1 MSLTNSSRKY
11 ATDLRDVSVIMSE
24 CAEHFEWRG
33 YSVQTEKTTAGGF
46 ISLTKGGVFETIAG
60 LKTGLNITITRIADG
75 LEVKMEVGIFGKQ
88 ILPTAI
94 AVLVFWPVHIPQIFG
109 LIQQNKLDEEAYSLI
124 ESSIRKHEPGR
135 TKNHENEFC
144 PYCGKDIPAGSVY
157 CDRCGKKIV

>member
-60 LKTGLNITITRIADG
+60 LKTGLNITITRIADD

-88 ILPTAI
+88 SRPTAI
-94 AVLVFWPVHIPQIFG
+94 AGLGFVPVHILQRFG
-109 LIQQNKLDEEAYSLI
+109 RI
-124 ESSIRKHEPGR
+124 
-135 TKNHENEFC
+135 
-144 PYCGKDIPAGSVY
+144 
-157 CDRCGKKIV
+157 